1 MHVYLP
7 EKYRSPFL
15 HGFFLFSKVGV
26 LIVNIDSFFAL
37 AYSSHTSWSWP
48 LGRTWCHHTLSSS
61 LYLKDC
67 QFCPAFFLRK
77 GIMEPALPRVF
88 DCPPTWS
95 CPQVFNSGLGMRLNE
110 GRFGFWQGV
119 AEFFW
124 NFEAIPDTK
133 IILTSI
139 QSKRI
144 LKKFKWFLWRGF

>member
-1 MHVYLP
+1 
-7 EKYRSPFL
+7 
-15 HGFFLFSKVGV
+15 
-26 LIVNIDSFFAL
+26 
-37 AYSSHTSWSWP
+37 
-48 LGRTWCHHTLSSS
+48 
-61 LYLKDC
+61 
-67 QFCPAFFLRK
+67 
-77 GIMEPALPRVF
+77 
-88 DCPPTWS
+88 
-95 CPQVFNSGLGMRLNE
+95 MRLNE